1 MSPRRIAPARR
12 WSVCTTCG
20 RRSIFSR
27 CSKRLPRGNDEVLS
41 AQCPVLRRHY
51 KAPSTEHR
59 RGHAVNWYER
69 LLSLQFTW
77 RDAVDVIVV
86 AFIIYSI
93 LALIRGTRA
102 MQIAIGLAVLVSTFF
117 VARAFDL
124 PALEAISREILFY
137 LPFAIIVLFQHE
149 IRRAL
154 ARMGSNPL
162 LAFLTRGRTATQ
174 FEPVVRAVEIL
185 SEKHFGALLAIERA
199 QSLRMV
205 AETAKPIDALISTE
219 LLVSIFTP
227 GGPLHDG
234 AVIIRGNRVIAAGA
248 FLPLTASTDP
258 KLGHGTRHRAALGL
272 SEESD
277 ALVIVVSE
285 ENGSVAVAREGALTE
300 NLDAQALTRLLEAR

>member
-1 MSPRRIAPARR
+1 M
-12 WSVCTTCG
+12 
-20 RRSIFSR
+20 
-27 CSKRLPRGNDEVLS
+27 
-41 AQCPVLRRHY
+41 
-51 KAPSTEHR
+51 
-59 RGHAVNWYER
+59 NWYER

-86 AFIIYSI
+86 AFIIYNI

-162 LAFLTRGRTATQ
+162 LAFLTRGTSATQ

-185 SEKHFGALLAIERA
+185 SEKRFGALLAIERA
-199 QSLRMV
+199 QSLRMY

-285 ENGSVAVAREGALTE
+285 ENGSIAVAGEGALTE
-300 NLDAQALTRLLEAR
+300 NLDTRALTRLLENR